1 VVEESGI
8 AQSIPHPTP
17 VRTLNH
23 VDEDPYQTVFVLN
36 ERDSAGRVPG
46 MKAVDDSFAWMAQLQ
61 FAPIERTEIDAWE
74 MAPATPLEVRSLNTR
89 WVSPEDVPQAM
100 TAFQFQ
106 R

>member
-1 VVEESGI
+1 
-8 AQSIPHPTP
+8 
-17 VRTLNH
+17 
-23 VDEDPYQTVFVLN
+23 
-36 ERDSAGRVPG
+36 

-74 MAPATPLEVRSLNTR
+74 IAPATPLEVRSLNTR